1 MDDGG
6 GLGGGGN
13 LNPFESVHASESPK
27 GLHNTAAHY
36 DFDFLMD
43 GSSETPANSRQK
55 EPAHSSQPS
64 SNHRDATPKPPT
76 QPPPSDRFSRNHVR
90 TPSANLRLH
99 YIASLSH
106 MNGSKYRYGRK
117 SSRLRRRPSLTST
130 ASTLDDF
137 LTPANSTPK
146 PVRQMAQQP
155 PTIKPAP
162 TPIPAPAPRPKP
174 VVTQRAA
181 PADADDPP
189 KWACQKC
196 TFHNLIGIDICEM
209 CGKSSPMRLANL
221 EKRRSSPALPP
232 PLTTPSQYTQNYP
245 GVQAASVRR
254 SIGTVRSV
262 DNIGMSAGSGVPI
275 AVIEAEPVDWR
286 ISNGGDRIGRPQ
298 SAQYSRPP
306 MAKLAPMPSAGGEL
320 LRVPIVIQV
329 RTKQIFKKWKPAV
342 LVLTDTHMSVY
353 NVRNGETTRRASV
366 EPFSPSRFPARGE
379 ASSPFADSPPGRAPA
394 NDNVGDDGDVGT
406 AIRYVRYFSWH
417 LLQ

>member
-1 MDDGG
+1 MGG
-6 GLGGGGN
+6 TIK
-13 LNPFESVHASESPK
+13 PSEEK
-27 GLHNTAAHY
+27 A
-36 DFDFLMD
+36 
-43 GSSETPANSRQK
+43 
-55 EPAHSSQPS
+55 
-64 SNHRDATPKPPT
+64 
-76 QPPPSDRFSRNHVR
+76 
-90 TPSANLRLH
+90 
-99 YIASLSH
+99 I
-106 MNGSKYRYGRK
+106 
-117 SSRLRRRPSLTST
+117 SLTST

-221 EKRRSSPALPP
+221 AKRRSSPALPP
-232 PLTTPSQYTQNYP
+232 PITTPSQYTQNYP
-245 GVQAASVRR
+245 GVQAASARR

-329 RTKQIFKKWKPAV
+329 RTKKIFKKWKPAV

-406 AIRYVRYFSWH
+406 AIRCVPIHPFMAFTAVSTVKDRVISKDPFSGSRKASRMKHLHMTTLRENPPHVVMSSPEIRALQRFDLRAKVEDIVTIASDTRRVTEDVIEAVLTLVAAVRNQK
-417 LLQ
+417 LGR